1 MKKTIKHLA
10 STVAVAV
17 FLVIAL
23 GTGDDQTTEA
33 SKTTEAGKTTE
44 ECKEDIRAYE
54 LGHELNFYSQMRG
67 GMSLSSTM
75 DEYFS
80 GLGIAAPYKVDN
92 PCVVRG
98 WEDEANGIDSPYNKE
113 GKSWNRF

>member
-1 MKKTIKHLA
+1 MKKTVKHLA
-10 STVAVAV
+10 SAIVMAV
-17 FLVIAL
+17 FLVIAF
-23 GTGDDQTTEA
+23 GSGDDQ
-33 SKTTEAGKTTE
+33 TTE